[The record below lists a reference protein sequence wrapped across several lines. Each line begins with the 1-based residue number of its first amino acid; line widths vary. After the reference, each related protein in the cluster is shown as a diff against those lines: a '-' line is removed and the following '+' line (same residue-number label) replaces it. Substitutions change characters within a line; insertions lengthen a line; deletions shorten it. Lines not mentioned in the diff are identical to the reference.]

1 MYAVTQGQF
10 RTPRRRFVTLS
21 YREDT
26 NDYNVLRSCLDEDEY
41 HLEGLHLSGKALD
54 IGAHIGGVTIA
65 LAVDNPDLHVTA
77 VEAVPPNV
85 DLLRE
90 NVQRAG
96 VEDRVEVIHAAAG
109 KGKTA
114 DIKWAFSGHGDV
126 GSHNAFVGNALL
138 PVPIEA
144 HASMTLDVISLPK
157 LVGDGVEFAKVDCE
171 GCEWPLLQ
179 GRALSKV
186 GRIHG
191 EWHPT
196 NGHTRNDIMQVLTKA
211 GFTVI
216 FSGPEAGPGGFEAV
230 RGG

>member
-1 MYAVTQGQF
+1 MYAVTQGTF
-10 RTPRRRFVTLS
+10 RTPRGRSVSLS

-41 HLEGLHLSGKALD
+41 HLRDLSMAGQALD
-54 IGAHIGGVTIA
+54 IGAHIGGVTVA

-77 VEAVPPNV
+77 VEAVPPNIE
-85 DLLRE
+85 LLRE
-90 NVQRAG
+90 NVERAG
-96 VEDRVEVIHAAAG
+96 VTERVTIIHAAAG
-109 KGKTA
+109 KGTTA
-114 DIKWAFSGHGDV
+114 NVKWAFEGNGDL

-144 HASMTLDVISLPK
+144 HASMTLDVIALPK

-171 GCEWPLLQ
+171 GCEWPFLQ

-196 NGHTRNDIMQVLTKA
+196 DGHVRNDIMRVLTRA
-211 GFTVI
+211 GFTVV